1 MEEMLG
7 RLLKQPLDKERH
19 WRSPLS
25 SLLVRV
31 LFIARS
37 GEWIKYLTEALWRT
51 ISEQL
56 LCILRYGKPA

>member
-1 MEEMLG
+1 MFDTSELLERPDRMEEMLG

-37 GEWIKYLTEALWRT
+37 GE
-51 ISEQL
+51 
-56 LCILRYGKPA
+56 